1 MAAKTASA
9 TKTKPTD
16 AKPSAKK
23 VAVKPAAKPVVKQ
36 TVNKKGMKYSC
47 SVCGMVV
54 AVDTVCGCPGV
65 CDLICCSA
73 PMKVKK

>member
-1 MAAKTASA
+1 MATKTASA
-9 TKTKPTD
+9 TKTKPA
-16 AKPSAKK
+16 AK
-23 VAVKPAAKPVVKQ
+23 KPAAKQ
-36 TVNKKGMKYSC
+36 TVNKKGMKYGC

-54 AVDTVCGCPGV
+54 TVDTVCGCAGV